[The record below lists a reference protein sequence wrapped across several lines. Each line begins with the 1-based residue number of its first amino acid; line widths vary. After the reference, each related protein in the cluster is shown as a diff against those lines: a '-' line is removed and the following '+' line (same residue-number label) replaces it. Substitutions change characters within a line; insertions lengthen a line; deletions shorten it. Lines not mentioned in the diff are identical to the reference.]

1 MKLVLIVED
10 EFGNREVLQLLLE
23 AEGYR
28 VQAASNGK
36 AALALLAAEVPALI
50 LSDFMM
56 PTMNG
61 AELGL
66 LVRQD
71 PALAAVPFLFM
82 SATSE
87 DVVRQ
92 SFRDY
97 DAFLVKPF
105 DIDSMLG
112 AVRRFATQGRPPQ
125 PTSEEVGDSMRQ
137 LLKGIE
143 LPPGPER

>member
-23 AEGYR
+23 AEGFR
-28 VQAASNGK
+28 THAVSNGR
-36 AALALLAAEVPALI
+36 AALDFLAGEVPAVI

-61 AELGL
+61 AELCAA
-66 LVRQD
+66 VRRD
-71 PALAAVPFLFM
+71 PALCELPFVFM

-87 DVVRQ
+87 SIVRQ
-92 SFRDY
+92 ACRDY

-105 DIDSMLG
+105 DIDSLLLL
-112 AVRRFATQGRPPQ
+112 VRRLAESGRPRS
-125 PTSEEVGDSMRQ
+125 PTSEEVGDSMRH

-143 LPPGPER
+143 LPPTS

>member
-1 MKLVLIVED
+1 MKLVLVVED

-28 VQAASNGK
+28 VQTASNGQ
-36 AALALLAAEVPALI
+36 AALTLLAAEVPALI

-56 PTMNG
+56 PAMNG
-61 AELGL
+61 GELGL
-66 LVRQD
+66 KVRLD
-71 PALAAVPFLFM
+71 ATLAQVPFVVM

-105 DIDSMLG
+105 DIDTML
-112 AVRRFATQGRPPQ
+112 ALVRRLCAHGRPQ
-125 PTSEEVGDSMRQ
+125 APTSQEVGDSMRQ

-143 LPPGPER
+143 LPPGTER

>member
-1 MKLVLIVED
+1 MKLVLVVED

-28 VQAASNGK
+28 VRAVSNGK
-36 AALALLAAEVPALI
+36 AALEQLAVEVPAVV

-61 AELGL
+61 AELCNAL
-66 LVRQD
+66 RRD
-71 PALAAVPFLFM
+71 PALSHLPFIFM

-92 SFRDY
+92 ACRDY
-97 DAFLVKPF
+97 DAFLAKPF
-105 DIDSMLG
+105 DVDSMLSVVQRMAEG
-112 AVRRFATQGRPPQ
+112 GRPHQ
-125 PTSEEVGDSMRQ
+125 PTTQEVGDSMRQ

-143 LPPGPER
+143 LPPGG

>member
-28 VQAASNGK
+28 ARAVSNGK
-36 AALALLAAEVPALI
+36 AALEFLAGEVPALI

-61 AELGL
+61 AELCTAI
-66 LVRQD
+66 RKD
-71 PALAAVPFLFM
+71 PALAQVPFVFM

-87 DVVRQ
+87 TIVRQ
-92 SFRDY
+92 ACRDY

-105 DIDSMLG
+105 DIDSMLQLVKRLADG
-112 AVRRFATQGRPPQ
+112 GRPHA
-125 PTSEEVGDSMRQ
+125 PTSEEVGDSMRH

-143 LPPGPER
+143 LPPGPN

>member
-1 MKLVLIVED
+1 MKLVLVVED

-61 AELGL
+61 AELGQA
-66 LVRQD
+66 VRAD
-71 PALAAVPFLFM
+71 PALGLVPFVFM

-87 DVVRQ
+87 QVVRQ

-105 DIDSMLG
+105 DIDTML
-112 AVRRFATQGRPPQ
+112 ALVKRLCTQGRPHQ
-125 PTSEEVGDSMRQ
+125 PTSQEVGDSMRQ